1 MVLKKKTYLVDMVN
15 YNLLIKIEM
24 YEEICPKCEGKGVLI
39 KATNNGAHSRCN
51 VCNGLGKI
59 DWIDKIK
66 GSRKCSYC
74 NGMGIDSVFEE
85 PIEVNIRGNKLYFPG
100 PSFSNPCSYCNGTGK
115 VGYER
120 K

>member
-59 DWIDKIK
+59 DWIDKI
-66 GSRKCSYC
+66 
-74 NGMGIDSVFEE
+74 
-85 PIEVNIRGNKLYFPG
+85 EVNIHGYKQYFPG
-100 PSFSNPCSYCNGTGK
+100 LSVKNKCLECDGTGK
-115 VGYER
+115 IGYEET
-120 K
+120 